1 MKRIGCMLLVLVL
14 LLSLFAPTVCAQGS
28 ETGDGGS
35 LAVPIIIGFVLSLIV
50 CLILKAGMKNVS
62 IKEEAAA
69 YIASALKLTAR
80 SDRFTH
86 KTETRTKI
94 ERKSTAKSGR

>member
-1 MKRIGCMLLVLVL
+1 MRRIGCVLLILVL
-14 LLSLFAPTVCAQGS
+14 LLSLLVPTVCAQG
-28 ETGDGGS
+28 EEAGGGG
-35 LAVPIIIGFVLSLIV
+35 LALGPIIIGFVLSLIV

-69 YIASALKLTAR
+69 YIASALKLTAK

-86 KTETRTKI
+86 KTETRVKI
-94 ERKSTAKSGR
+94 EKKEPAKK